1 MLKILKHL
9 YFAKTIDTSIFDDG
23 VNKKGVVNL
32 SDPVDTSQSE
42 SNLQREFLS
51 HRIIMLSFCDKIL
64 LFLSIHLKPIAYI
77 FCKCCRC
84 WSKYEKL

>member
-9 YFAKTIDTSIFDDG
+9 YFAKTIDMGIFDDG
-23 VNKKGVVNL
+23 INKKGVVNL

-51 HRIIMLSFCDKIL
+51 HRIIKL
-64 LFLSIHLKPIAYI
+64 YI